1 MKSTVSMMVYF
12 ELDRKPLYYN
22 RKYRMLKYWLKFKKS
37 NNCIL
42 SNIYKEMLHVCD
54 SENCPCW
61 LSLGFGYRCI
71 WDCQECFSENLFL
84 HEVK

>member
-1 MKSTVSMMVYF
+1 M
-12 ELDRKPLYYN
+12 
-22 RKYRMLKYWLKFKKS
+22 YRSNVKVLLKIEKH
-37 NNCIL
+37 NDCIL
-42 SNIYKEMLHVCD
+42 SDVACGD